1 MGGIK
6 AVAGVGRKPN
16 VKPESSSDFDDVT
29 TIDPPEYMEP
39 MFHAVRIWQCVVPE
53 LIKRKTLKVTDIH
66 NVEMFCIA
74 YENLR
79 KSQQEVAKMGITLT
93 TDQGSIVK
101 NPALTALNEASKQ
114 LAQFGAMLG
123 LDPASRTRI
132 MGGDGKKKGNAF
144 AEVLNM

>member
-1 MGGIK
+1 MGGVK
-6 AVAGVGRKPN
+6 AVAGVGRKKN
-16 VKPESSSDFDDVT
+16 IKPDPSNDFEGVYDIDVP
-29 TIDPPEYMEP
+29 DYMEG
-39 MFHAVRIWQCVVPE
+39 MENASVMWQSVVPKLLE
-53 LIKRKTLKVTDIH
+53 RKTLKITDMH

-79 KSQQEVAKMGITLT
+79 KSQQEVAMMGITLT
-93 TDQGSIVK
+93 TDSGGVIK

-123 LDPASRTRI
+123 LDPASRSRL
-132 MGGDGKKKGNAF
+132 MGDGGKKKGNAF